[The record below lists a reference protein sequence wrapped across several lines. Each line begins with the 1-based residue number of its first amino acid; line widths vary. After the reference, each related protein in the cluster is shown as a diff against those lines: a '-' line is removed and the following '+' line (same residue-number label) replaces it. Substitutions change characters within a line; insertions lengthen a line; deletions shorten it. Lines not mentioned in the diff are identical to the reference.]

1 MLSIVG
7 AASDRI
13 SRGTGRVV
21 ISVKR
26 ELSISGRPVQ
36 NYIISGKQRRVVVAA
51 DRPREKCDGTARFAL
66 KNAAIIAY
74 SFEKM

>member
-1 MLSIVG
+1 MLNIVG

-36 NYIISGKQRRVVVAA
+36 NYIISGKRRL
-51 DRPREKCDGTARFAL
+51 PLPPTSRERKCGETARFAL